1 MNIIN
6 TRDLHKRQTE
16 LQEEKEALELGLEE
30 AQEAYNDAQE
40 EYQEATEDTEIEEA
54 ADRAAE
60 CSDNKDNVST
70 ALRQWIDENQEE
82 LDVLNSLEREV
93 GDEWHHGVAL
103 IPESDFQEYAMGL
116 ADDLYGREMSN
127 AAWPFS
133 CIDWE
138 QAARELRMDYSSCE
152 YQGATYP
159 FRV

>member
-6 TRDLHKRQTE
+6 TRDLHERQTE
-16 LQEEKEALELGLEE
+16 LQEEKEALELELEE

-40 EYQEATEDTEIEEA
+40 EYQEATDDAEIEEA
-54 ADRAAE
+54 ANRAAE

-93 GDEWHHGVAL
+93 GSEWSHGCQLIDEN
-103 IPESDFQEYAMGL
+103 DFEEYAREL
-116 ADDLYGREMSN
+116 AEDIGAVDKDATWPLY
-127 AAWPFS
+127 

-138 QAARELRMDYSSCE
+138 YAANELRSDYSSCKW
-152 YQGATYP
+152 QGDTYL
-159 FRV
+159 FRG